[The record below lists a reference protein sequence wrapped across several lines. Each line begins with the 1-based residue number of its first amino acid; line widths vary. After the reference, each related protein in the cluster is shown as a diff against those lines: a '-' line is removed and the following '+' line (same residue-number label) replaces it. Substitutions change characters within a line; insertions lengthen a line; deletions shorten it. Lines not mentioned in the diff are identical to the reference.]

1 MGYIDKIDTVRYDPS
16 LTYGRTRS
24 VALPQFIPHFA
35 LYDQK
40 CLTFKAFF
48 KQSVVESPAEH
59 YRVRQVNIIYF
70 LENDTITVMEPVIEV
85 NKLEFLKKSLEK
97 IHLYLNLCVE

>member
-1 MGYIDKIDTVRYDPS
+1 M
-16 LTYGRTRS
+16 
-24 VALPQFIPHFA
+24 
-35 LYDQK
+35 
-40 CLTFKAFF
+40 
-48 KQSVVESPAEH
+48 ESPAEH